1 MKIYTFYS
9 FLIFGPKNAK
19 KIVFL
24 SFKICE
30 NNDNTIINKNYEK
43 RVSVRRQN
51 VPKCTE
57 N

>member
-19 KIVFL
+19 KIIFL
-24 SFKICE
+24 SFKNCE
-30 NNDNTIINKNYEK
+30 NNDNIVINKNYEK
-43 RVSVRRQN
+43 WVSVRRQN